1 MLTTLAGLLL
11 LTVTADLPTDATEDQ
26 LIAGTIEALRPSIV
40 EPGAASFR
48 RTYFR
53 VTHGMDGQDHKG
65 ICGQVMQDDPR
76 AAPGWTVFAAAV
88 VDGQVM
94 VMLGNRG
101 LGNAAAFCTPGSGDR
116 WDYDRDLSARF
127 QAELGRR

>member
-1 MLTTLAGLLL
+1 MLTSLMGLLL
-11 LTVTADLPTDATEDQ
+11 LSGAADLTTDSTEDQ
-26 LIAGTIEALRPSIV
+26 LIGGAIESLRPSIV

-53 VTHGMDGQDHKG
+53 VTHGM
-65 ICGQVMQDDPR
+65 QDDPR

-88 VDGQVM
+88 LDGRVT
-94 VMLGNRG
+94 VLLGNSG
-101 LGNAAAFCTPGSGDR
+101 LANAAAFCTPGSDDR

-127 QAELGRR
+127 QAELSRR

>member
-1 MLTTLAGLLL
+1 MLTTLTGLLL
-11 LTVTADLPTDATEDQ
+11 LTAAADLSTDSTEDQ

-53 VTHGMDGQDHKG
+53 VTHGIDGKDHKV

-76 AAPGWTVFAAAV
+76 AAPGWTGFAAAV
-88 VDGQVM
+88 VDARVM
-94 VMLGNRG
+94 VLVGNTG

-127 QAELGRR
+127 QAQLGRP